1 MGVCLCERHGR
12 QPILN
17 ACPHLQPGSL
27 ATSITLMGGFVRAL
41 VCPACEA
48 EYSRDGAVI
57 EELEER
63 LASTLRAW
71 CSRCW
76 RDPPDRPK
84 PLD

>member
-1 MGVCLCERHGR
+1 MGVCLCARHGR

-17 ACPHLQPGSL
+17 ACAHLQPGP
-27 ATSITLMGGFVRAL
+27 AGTSIMLMGGLMPAL

-57 EELEER
+57 EELEQG

-76 RDPPDRPK
+76 RDPPDRSRCR
-84 PLD
+84 